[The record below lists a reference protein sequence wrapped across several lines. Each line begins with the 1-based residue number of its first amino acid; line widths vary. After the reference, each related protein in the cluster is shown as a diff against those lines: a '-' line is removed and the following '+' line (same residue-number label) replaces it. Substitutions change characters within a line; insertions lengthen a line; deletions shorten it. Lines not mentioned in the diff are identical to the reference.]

1 MKILY
6 DHQIFTTQKYGGISR
21 YFYEFIKVLNA
32 GKDTQTSIP
41 LWVSN
46 NHYISDKHLIQHV
59 NFFPHK
65 EFRGKY
71 RLMMQWNK
79 IAAVREIKKQNFDVF
94 HPTYYDPYFL
104 KYLGQKP
111 FVLTVYDMIHEKFH
125 DLFPQK
131 DRTSHHKKLLVEKA
145 SRIIAISHSTKKD
158 LIDIFGIEESKID
171 VVYLGNSMFPKSN
184 MHPVMSLPQKYIL
197 FVGSRNGYK
206 NFERFLKSVAS
217 ILLSDK
223 ELCVICAGSGAFS
236 SCELKQIEDLN
247 ISSQLTQCDVNDDTL
262 ASLYQ
267 NAQLFVFPSLYE
279 GFGIP
284 VLESFACDCPLVCS
298 NTSSLPEIA
307 GDGAC
312 YFNPYSEESM
322 QSAIFKVLNDE
333 NLRDHLVLNGKER
346 LRNFSW
352 EETAMQTQKIYENV
366 LK

>member
-1 MKILY
+1 MKVLY

-21 YFYEFIKVLNA
+21 YFYELINVFDD
-32 GKDTQTSIP
+32 GKEIQTKTP
-41 LWVSN
+41 LRVSN
-46 NHYISDKHLIQHV
+46 NHYISDESLIKHA

-71 RLMMQWNK
+71 RLMMEWNK
-79 IAAVREIKKQNFDVF
+79 IATLREIKKQNFDVF

-104 KYLGQKP
+104 KYIGQKP

-125 DLFPQK
+125 NLFPQK

-158 LIDIFGIEESKID
+158 LIEIFGTDESKID

-184 MHPVMSLPQKYIL
+184 STLVLKLPQKYIL

-206 NFERFLKSVAS
+206 NFDRFLRGVAS
-217 ILLSDK
+217 LLLSDK
-223 ELCVICAGSGAFS
+223 ELYVLCAGSGAFKAF
-236 SCELKQIEDLN
+236 ELKQMEDLN
-247 ISSQLTQCDVNDDTL
+247 IASQFIQYDVNDDTL

-307 GDGAC
+307 GEGAY
-312 YFNPYSEESM
+312 YFDPYSETSI
-322 QSAIFKVLNDE
+322 QSAIFKVLNDKT
-333 NLRDHLVLNGKER
+333 LREQLVLNGRAR
-346 LRNFSW
+346 LKKFSW
-352 EETAMQTQKIYENV
+352 KETAMQTQNIYENL